1 MRINLDDAI
10 CAAVFA
16 SSGAFN
22 TKHDTDAAGAP
33 CGATAPEP
41 NRRGFGVKTP
51 RRLRRIMTRVAR
63 RLELNAAQRA
73 EIKSIIETERPTI
86 GPLVRQLFELRQ
98 ERRSVP
104 PPERFMQILE
114 ARHTAAQR
122 DRIKVELAVARERVK
137 VQVYYALTA
146 EQRAKAAKMFKHLE
160 AHLQQP
166 FSGHAA

>member
-22 TKHDTDAAGAP
+22 TKHDTDADGAP
-33 CGATAPEP
+33 RGATAPEP
-41 NRRGFGVKTP
+41 NRRGFGVKTH
-51 RRLRRIMTRVAR
+51 RRLRRIMIRVAR
-63 RLELNAAQRA
+63 RLELTAAQRA

-86 GPLVRQLFELRQ
+86 GPLVRQLFELGQ

-104 PPERFMQILE
+104 PGRFMQILE

-146 EQRAKAAKMFKHLE
+146 EQRAKAAKMIEHLE